1 MLQMGSICFSNATPA
16 MLRAKVD
23 GKRML
28 RESTQQWPGCGVNA
42 GGRMK
47 YLCGRPR
54 DCGKTFDKVLYPRT
68 PHRRRR
74 HHHPSPFPLRLATG
88 VTIFFAWFSG
98 TDGRATVGTRFS
110 SRAPENEKFTSVD
123 ASLSSANLVSTHLN
137 RGFPLAGERFIDVF
151 RWRGGSRDPQ

>member
-23 GKRML
+23 GEKML

-54 DCGKTFDKVLYPRT
+54 ECGKTFDKVLYPRT
-68 PHRRRR
+68 PHHRRR

-88 VTIFFAWFSG
+88 VTIFFAWFSEP
-98 TDGRATVGTRFS
+98 TAVRPLA
-110 SRAPENEKFTSVD
+110 
-123 ASLSSANLVSTHLN
+123 LSSLRVLLKTRN
-137 RGFPLAGERFIDVF
+137 
-151 RWRGGSRDPQ
+151 SRQLTRHCL